1 MMQYLNFDVDA
12 FNHKS
17 TAGGDQFSVRVASS
31 PVGEQRINQ
40 ADRVKLDLSVRQRV
54 AALRRRQL
62 SSAEL
67 IRLGEE
73 LGQALFPPSVRRF
86 LSASLSR
93 LRSDDEG
100 LRIRLKL
107 DTYGLAELPWEY
119 VYLPLPDMPGERRG
133 PEGFLALNRR
143 ISLVRYESQASPL
156 APLEAGVRPLR
167 LVALLASPQDP
178 DYAPLDLAREQK
190 SIAAAVAEVPALHP
204 DFYPDAT
211 VDTLLAAL
219 VQPAQIFHFSGHGE
233 FKGDMGDRYGSVEG
247 AGAVILVDE
256 AGRAKPFPAQ
266 KLALN
271 LNARGVRLAVLT
283 ACEVGQRDAESAWAG
298 VVTALTHAGIPAV
311 VGMQFRIRDRNAI
324 AFSRA
329 FYRALAAGQSIDAAL
344 TDGRFAIFNEG
355 DADER
360 DWGVPA
366 LYLRA
371 EDGVLF
377 PQEPGPL
384 SAGSEAVRKLLP
396 QLAVKGLDLGALEAL
411 GASAGEEAPSGVPG
425 GVLETGQRGFRDGG
439 LSKGGT
445 FRPVTKGGAPVD
457 KRALREAMM
466 KAFSTDE
473 IEMLCVDVQDA
484 LADAGIELQVNLDVI
499 GGANKGMQVLN
510 LITYLER
517 RGYLGYLEQA
527 VREARPGSV

>member
-1 MMQYLNFDVDA
+1 MNYLNFDVDA
-12 FNHKS
+12 FNHKPADS
-17 TAGGDQFSVRVASS
+17 GDQFSVRVASS
-31 PVGEQRINQ
+31 PVGEQRLNQ
-40 ADRVKLDLSVRQRV
+40 AERVKLPLSVRQRV
-54 AALRRRQL
+54 EALRQRKL
-62 SSAEL
+62 SFAEL

-73 LGQALFPPSVRRF
+73 LGQALFPPSVRSF

-100 LRIRLKL
+100 LRIRLRL
-107 DTYGLAELPWEY
+107 DTYGLAELPWEF

-143 ISLVRYESQASPL
+143 VSLVRYESQASPL
-156 APLEAGVRPLR
+156 APLEAVRPLR
-167 LVALLASPQDP
+167 LVALLASPQGP
-178 DYAPLDLAREQK
+178 DYAPLDVEKERQN
-190 SIAAAVAEVPALHP
+190 IAAAVKDVPALRP
-204 DFYPDAT
+204 DFYPNAT
-211 VDTLLAAL
+211 VDTLLDAL
-219 VQPAQIFHFSGHGE
+219 VEPAQIFHFSGHGE
-233 FKGDMGDRYGSVEG
+233 FKGDMGDRYGSTEG

-283 ACEVGQRDAESAWAG
+283 ACEVGVRDAASAWAG

-311 VGMQFRIRDRNAI
+311 VGMQFRVRDRNAI

-329 FYRALAAGQSIDAAL
+329 FYRALAAGQSIDAAV
-344 TDGRFAIFNEG
+344 TDGRFAIFNLG
-355 DADER
+355 DDDER
-360 DWGVPA
+360 DWGVPV

-377 PQEPGPL
+377 PQEPAASGASL
-384 SAGSEAVRKLLP
+384 ESLRNFVP
-396 QLAVKGLDLGALEAL
+396 QMAVKGLDLGAMVESL
-411 GASAGEEAPSGVPG
+411 GASAGEEAPGY
-425 GVLETGQRGFRDGG
+425 RGLRDGG

-445 FRPVTKGGAPVD
+445 LRPATKGVAPVD

-466 KAFSTDE
+466 KAFSMDE
-473 IEMLCVDVQDA
+473 IEILCSDVQEA
-484 LADAGIELQVNLDVI
+484 LAQDGVEMQVNLDVI
-499 GGANKGMQVLN
+499 GGDSKGVRVLN

-517 RGYLGYLEQA
+517 RGHLGYLEQA

>member
-1 MMQYLNFDVDA
+1 MIYLNFDVDA
-12 FNHKS
+12 FNHR
-17 TAGGDQFSVRVASS
+17 AAEGGDQFSVRVASS
-31 PVGEQRINQ
+31 PVGEQRMAQ
-40 ADRVKLDLSVRQRV
+40 ADRVKLPLSVRQRV
-54 AALRRRQL
+54 EALRRRQL
-62 SSAEL
+62 SMAEL

-73 LGQALFPPSVRRF
+73 LGQALFPPSVRSF
-86 LSASLSR
+86 LSASLNR

-100 LRIRLKL
+100 LRVRLRL

-143 ISLVRYESQASPL
+143 VSLVRYESQASPL
-156 APLEAGVRPLR
+156 APLTAGSSPLR
-167 LVALLASPQDP
+167 LVALLASPRDP
-178 DYAPLDLAREQK
+178 DYAPLDVAKEQQ
-190 SIAAAVAEVPALHP
+190 SIAAAVMEVSALHL
-204 DFYPDAT
+204 DFYPQAT
-211 VDTLLAAL
+211 VDTLLEAL
-219 VQPAQIFHFSGHGE
+219 VEPAQIFHFSGHGE
-233 FKGDMGDRYGSVEG
+233 FKGDMGERYGSAEG

-283 ACEVGQRDAESAWAG
+283 ACEVGQRDAASAWAG

-329 FYRALAAGQSIDAAL
+329 FYRALAAGQAIDAAL
-344 TDGRFAIFNEG
+344 TDGRFAIFNQG

-360 DWGVPA
+360 DWGVPV

-377 PQEPGPL
+377 PQEPALGGVVSDAL
-384 SAGSEAVRKLLP
+384 RKFTP
-396 QLAVKGLDLGALEAL
+396 QMAVKGLVDLGALEAL
-411 GASAGEEAPSGVPG
+411 GARDGEEAPEIG
-425 GVLETGQRGFRDGG
+425 RRAFRDGG
-439 LSKGGT
+439 L
-445 FRPVTKGGAPVD
+445 TKGGALRPATKGVAPVD

-473 IEMLCVDVQDA
+473 IEILCSDVQEA
-484 LADAGIELQVNLDVI
+484 LADAGIELQVNLDVV
-499 GGANKGMQVLN
+499 GGNSKGVQVLN

-527 VREARPGSV
+527 VREARPGSI

>member
-1 MMQYLNFDVDA
+1 MNYLNFDVDA
-12 FNHKS
+12 FNHR
-17 TAGGDQFSVRVASS
+17 AAEGGDQFSVRVASS
-31 PVGEQRINQ
+31 PVGEQRIAQ
-40 ADRVKLDLSVRQRV
+40 ADRVKLPLSVRQRM
-54 AALRRRQL
+54 AALRQRKL
-62 SSAEL
+62 SLAEL
-67 IRLGEE
+67 IRLGED
-73 LGQALFPPSVRRF
+73 LGQALFPPSVRSF
-86 LSASLSR
+86 LGASLSR

-143 ISLVRYESQASPL
+143 VSLVRYESQASPL
-156 APLEAGVRPLR
+156 APLEAGSSPLR
-167 LVALLASPQDP
+167 LVALLASPRDP
-178 DYAPLDLAREQK
+178 DYAPLDVAKEQQ
-190 SIAAAVAEVPALHP
+190 SIAAAVAEVPALRL

-211 VDTLLAAL
+211 VDTLLEAL
-219 VQPAQIFHFSGHGE
+219 VKPAQIFHFSGHGE
-233 FKGDMGDRYGSVEG
+233 FKGDMGDRYGSAEG

-256 AGRAKPFPAQ
+256 TGRAKPFPAQ

-283 ACEVGQRDAESAWAG
+283 ACEVGQRDAESSWAG

-329 FYRALAAGQSIDAAL
+329 FYRALAAGQAIDAAV
-344 TDGRFAIFNEG
+344 TDGRFAIFNQG

-360 DWGVPA
+360 DWGVPV

-377 PQEPGPL
+377 PQEPDSSG
-384 SAGSEAVRKLLP
+384 GSLEALRKFVP
-396 QLAVKGLDLGALEAL
+396 QMVVKGLESLS
-411 GASAGEEAPSGVPG
+411 ASAGEEEAVP
-425 GVLETGQRGFRDGG
+425 EIRRRAFRSEG
-439 LSKGGT
+439 LGKGGSS
-445 FRPVTKGGAPVD
+445 RPVTKGGAPVD
-457 KRALREAMM
+457 KRALRDAMM
-466 KAFSTDE
+466 KVFSTDE
-473 IEMLCVDVQDA
+473 IEILCSDVQEA
-484 LADAGIELQVNLDVI
+484 LADAGIELQVNLDVV
-499 GGANKGMQVLN
+499 GGNSKGVQVLN